1 MPTIVKQI
9 QAWALQNNQKISDT
23 TLIDAIRR
31 GDHFAFDQLFHKYA
45 PILYA
50 FVVSI
55 LKNEP
60 ESEGVVQDI
69 FLKIWE
75 KRKELQTG
83 YSFKSYLFTIAYN
96 ATKKVYRQKLLDNKY
111 KQDAAIV
118 MGQNSSSDLNVFE
131 YRNLLDYVDTIIDRL
146 PPARREIF
154 IMSKKDGLKNE
165 EIASI
170 LKISEQTVKNQL
182 VAARKFLIAEAK
194 KDNNRQGV
202 LFFSLFFKSLIR
214 QF

>member
-1 MPTIVKQI
+1 MPTIAVQI
-9 QAWALQNNQKISDT
+9 QAWALQDNQKISDT

-45 PILYA
+45 PMLYA

-55 LKNEP
+55 LKDEP
-60 ESEGVVQDI
+60 ESEGVVQDV

-75 KRKELQTG
+75 KRKELLTG

-96 ATKKVYRQKLLDNKY
+96 ATKKVYRQKLLDDKY
-111 KQDAAIV
+111 KQEAAIV

-154 IMSKKDGLKNE
+154 IMSKKEGLKNE

-182 VAARKFLIAEAK
+182 VAARKFLITEAQ
-194 KDNNRQGV
+194 KDNNREGI
-202 LFFSLFFKSLIR
+202 LLLSLFFKVMPL
-214 QF
+214 

>member
-1 MPTIVKQI
+1 M
-9 QAWALQNNQKISDT
+9 
-23 TLIDAIRR
+23 
-31 GDHFAFDQLFHKYA
+31 
-45 PILYA
+45 LYA

-55 LKNEP
+55 LKDEP

-96 ATKKVYRQKLLDNKY
+96 ATKKVYRQKILDNRY
-111 KQDAAIV
+111 KQETAIV
-118 MGQNSSSDLNVFE
+118 MSQNSSSELSVFE

-146 PPARREIF
+146 PPTRREIF

-182 VAARKFLIAEAK
+182 VSARKFLIAQAK
-194 KDNNRQGV
+194 KDNSGLGL
-202 LFFSLFFKSLIR
+202 LFLSLNFKTLPR
-214 QF
+214 

>member
-1 MPTIVKQI
+1 MQDNK
-9 QAWALQNNQKISDT
+9 NISDT
-23 TLIDAIRR
+23 TLIDAIRK
-31 GDHFAFDQLFHKYA
+31 GNHLAFDQLFHKYA
-45 PILYA
+45 PMLYA

-55 LKNEP
+55 LKDEP

-96 ATKKVYRQKLLDNKY
+96 ATKKVYRQKILDNRY
-111 KQDAAIV
+111 KQETAIV
-118 MGQNSSSDLNVFE
+118 MSQNSSSELSVFE

-146 PPARREIF
+146 PPTRREIF

-182 VAARKFLIAEAK
+182 VSARKFLIAQAK
-194 KDNNRQGV
+194 KDNSGLGL
-202 LFFSLFFKSLIR
+202 LFLSLNFKTLPR
-214 QF
+214 